1 MTDAAKKL
9 LSLLAEEARA
19 LEERD
24 RTMGQMD
31 RISHEISRVR
41 AERVIESGALRTVK
55 WTFGI
60 EGSVAYGITCNEP
73 EKILSA
79 LPEVFA
85 DEFLPWVNLSQD
97 GKVQLCV
104 RHDNCAPPGS
114 SDERNVTIRIDKSM
128 SPRDIMAWLHALGLD
143 IDTFRIRDE
152 IAKKKSEIE
161 RLRAIASQFS
171 PGKNHE

>member
-24 RTMGQMD
+24 RCIDQMD
-31 RISHEISRVR
+31 RISHEIARVR

-85 DEFLPWVNLSQD
+85 DEFMPWVDLSQD
-97 GKVQLCV
+97 GKIQLYV
-104 RHDNCAPPGS
+104 RHGDRAPPGS
-114 SDERNVTIRIDKSM
+114 SDGRDVTLCIDKNM
-128 SPRDIMAWLHALGLD
+128 PPRDIATWLHALGLD
-143 IDTFRIRDE
+143 IDTFRIQE
-152 IAKKKSEIE
+152 AIIKKKSEIE